1 MALSLVSVVETLR
14 IMRARLSAN
23 SMRTLRRPPSRDRQ
37 SGAVAVLVGIALLAM
52 IGITGLAL
60 DLGKLYVVKSEL
72 QNSADACAIPGIGGD
87 LQRVRQ
93 HRVQCR

>member
-37 SGAVAVLVGIALLAM
+37 SGAVAVLVGIALVEQRGGREGVAAVGSTLGRIALAAVEM
-52 IGITGLAL
+52 CITG
-60 DLGKLYVVKSEL
+60 
-72 QNSADACAIPGIGGD
+72 
-87 LQRVRQ
+87 
-93 HRVQCR
+93 